1 MGGIP
6 ATRIGVLHVA
16 CRVPAAPDF
25 TGRQVVRFRVR
36 GDPRWLHR
44 AAGMDRGLA
53 QGVPTPSLLAIER
66 AYYAGER
73 AAGREALE
81 ALGEADDVTRA
92 WALWRV
98 AGMHRIRGVDRQTK
112 RRHERVRKPLLEE
125 AESLMKA
132 RIEADPNDA
141 AAHLVLSQVYQARIT
156 GMMSGMRF
164 GRRAGETLDRALE
177 LAPDDP
183 RPLYLKGVNQLM
195 APGPFGNKE
204 EARRNLEAAVARFAE
219 GAPEG
224 AFWWGEPEAH
234 AFLGLSYARE
244 NEHDQARAAYE
255 RALELEPGFAW
266 VRESLL
272 PDLESQ

>member
-1 MGGIP
+1 MGSMKTRFVRLAVL
-6 ATRIGVLHVA
+6 ATSAAVA
-16 CRVPAAPDF
+16 GSAQDVPHAS
-25 TGRQVVRFRVR
+25 V
-36 GDPRWLHR
+36 
-44 AAGMDRGLA
+44 
-53 QGVPTPSLLAIER
+53 LAIER
-66 AYYAGER
+66 AYYAGET

-98 AGMHRIRGVDRQTK
+98 AAMHRVRGVSRQVK
-112 RRHERVRKPLLEE
+112 RRREPIRKVLLQE

-132 RIEADPNDA
+132 RTEADPNDA
-141 AAHLVLSQVYQARIT
+141 GAHLVLSQVYQERIT

-177 LAPDDP
+177 LAPGDP

-195 APGPFGNKE
+195 APGPFGNRE

-224 AFWWGEPEAH
+224 VFWWGEPEAY

-244 NEHDQARAAYE
+244 NERDQARAAYE
-255 RALELEPGFAW
+255 RALELEPGFDW
-266 VRESLL
+266 VRERLL
-272 PDLESQ
+272 PDLESP

>member
-1 MGGIP
+1 MLLARTGCLVG
-6 ATRIGVLHVA
+6 ALAIGT
-16 CRVPAAPDF
+16 PAAAQSSPD
-25 TGRQVVRFRVR
+25 
-36 GDPRWLHR
+36 
-44 AAGMDRGLA
+44 
-53 QGVPTPSLLAIER
+53 PTLLAIER
-66 AYYAGER
+66 AYYAGEP

-132 RIEADPNDA
+132 WIEADPNDA
-141 AAHLVLSQVYQARIT
+141 GAHLVLSQVYQARIT

-204 EARRNLEAAVARFAE
+204 EARSNLGRRGALRGGRSRRSLLVGRTGGPGLPRPVIRERERVRRGPRGIRAGAGTGARFR
-219 GAPEG
+219 
-224 AFWWGEPEAH
+224 
-234 AFLGLSYARE
+234 LG
-244 NEHDQARAAYE
+244 
-255 RALELEPGFAW
+255 P
-266 VRESLL
+266 
-272 PDLESQ
+272 

>member
-1 MGGIP
+1 MSIGRTGCLLGALAIGIP
-6 ATRIGVLHVA
+6 ASG
-16 CRVPAAPDF
+16 
-25 TGRQVVRFRVR
+25 G
-36 GDPRWLHR
+36 
-44 AAGMDRGLA
+44 A
-53 QGVPTPSLLAIER
+53 QGPPDPSLLAIEN
-66 AYYAGER
+66 AYYAGEA
-73 AAGREALE
+73 AAGREALA
-81 ALGEADDVTRA
+81 ALAETDDVTRA

-98 AGMHRIRGVDRQTK
+98 AAMHRVRGVNRQTK
-112 RRHERVRKPLLEE
+112 RRNERVRKPLLEE

-141 AAHLVLSQVYQARIT
+141 GAHLVLSQVYQERIT

-177 LAPDDP
+177 LAPGDP

-195 APGPFGNKE
+195 APGPFGNRE
-204 EARRNLEAAVARFAE
+204 EARRNLEAAAARFAE

-244 NEHDQARAAYE
+244 KGNDKARAHYE
-255 RALELEPGFAW
+255 KALELAPGFDW
-266 VRESLL
+266 VREQLL
-272 PDLESQ
+272 PDLDSR

>member
-1 MGGIP
+1 MSLARTGCLVG
-6 ATRIGVLHVA
+6 ALAIGT
-16 CRVPAAPDF
+16 PAAAAVQSSPD
-25 TGRQVVRFRVR
+25 
-36 GDPRWLHR
+36 
-44 AAGMDRGLA
+44 
-53 QGVPTPSLLAIER
+53 PSLLAIES
-66 AYYAGER
+66 AYYAGEPG
-73 AAGREALE
+73 AGREALE
-81 ALGEADDVTRA
+81 ALGETDDVTRA

-98 AGMHRIRGVDRQTK
+98 ASMHRVRGVSRQVK
-112 RRHERVRKPLLEE
+112 RRREPIRKVLLQE

-141 AAHLVLSQVYQARIT
+141 AAHLVLSQVYQERIT

-177 LAPDDP
+177 LAPGDP

-219 GAPEG
+219 GAPAD

-234 AFLGLSYARE
+234 AFLGLSFARE
-244 NEHDQARAAYE
+244 KEHDRARAAYE
-255 RALELEPGFAW
+255 RALELEPGFDW
-266 VRESLL
+266 VRERLL
-272 PDLESQ
+272 PDLESR

>member
-1 MGGIP
+1 ML
-6 ATRIGVLHVA
+6 RVA
-16 CRVPAAPDF
+16 CLLLVPAA
-25 TGRQVVRFRVR
+25 
-36 GDPRWLHR
+36 
-44 AAGMDRGLA
+44 GLA
-53 QGVPTPSLLAIER
+53 QGLPTPSLLAIER
-66 AYYAGER
+66 AYYAGEQNT
-73 AAGREALE
+73 GREALE
-81 ALGEADDVTRA
+81 ALGETDDVTRA

-98 AGMHRIRGVDRQTK
+98 AGMHRIRGISREVK
-112 RRHERVRKPLLEE
+112 RRNERVRKPLLEE

-132 RIEADPNDA
+132 RVEADPNDA
-141 AAHLVLSQVYQARIT
+141 GAHLVLSQVYQARIT

-219 GAPEG
+219 GAPPG
-224 AFWWGEPEAH
+224 VFWWGEPEAY

-244 NEHDQARAAYE
+244 KERDQARTHYE
-255 RALELEPGFAW
+255 RALELEPGFDW
-266 VRESLL
+266 VRERLL
-272 PDLESQ
+272 PDLEGQ

>member
-1 MGGIP
+1 MLLARTGCLLG
-6 ATRIGVLHVA
+6 ALAIGT
-16 CRVPAAPDF
+16 PAA
-25 TGRQVVRFRVR
+25 
-36 GDPRWLHR
+36 
-44 AAGMDRGLA
+44 AAA
-53 QGVPTPSLLAIER
+53 QSSSDPSLLAIER
-66 AYYAGER
+66 AYYAGEP

-132 RIEADPNDA
+132 WIEADPNDA
-141 AAHLVLSQVYQARIT
+141 GAHLVLSQVYQARIT

-204 EARRNLEAAVARFAE
+204 EARSNLEAAVVRFAE

-244 NEHDQARAAYE
+244 NEYDEARAAYE
-255 RALELEPGFAW
+255 RALELEPGFDW

>member
-1 MGGIP
+1 MGSVKTRFVWLTVLATSP
-6 ATRIGVLHVA
+6 AVA
-16 CRVPAAPDF
+16 GSAQDVP
-25 TGRQVVRFRVR
+25 
-36 GDPRWLHR
+36 HS
-44 AAGMDRGLA
+44 
-53 QGVPTPSLLAIER
+53 SLLAIES
-66 AYYAGER
+66 AYYAGEPS
-73 AAGREALE
+73 AGREALE
-81 ALGEADDVTRA
+81 ALGETDDVTRA

-98 AGMHRIRGVDRQTK
+98 ASMHRVRGVSRQVK
-112 RRHERVRKPLLEE
+112 RRREPIRKELLEE

-141 AAHLVLSQVYQARIT
+141 GAHLVLSQVYQERIT

-177 LAPDDP
+177 LAPGDP
-183 RPLYLKGVNQLM
+183 RALYLKGVNQLM

-244 NEHDQARAAYE
+244 NERDPARTHYE
-255 RALELEPGFAW
+255 RALELEPGFDW
-266 VRESLL
+266 VRDSLL
-272 PDLESQ
+272 PDLESR

>member
-1 MGGIP
+1 MGGAEAP
-6 ATRIGVLHVA
+6 RVSVRMFRVA
-16 CRVPAAPDF
+16 CVLLVPA
-25 TGRQVVRFRVR
+25 V
-36 GDPRWLHR
+36 
-44 AAGMDRGLA
+44 GLA
-53 QGVPTPSLLAIER
+53 QGPPAPLLLAIER
-66 AYYAGER
+66 AYYAGE
-73 AAGREALE
+73 ASAGREALE
-81 ALGEADDVTRA
+81 ALGETGDVTRA

-125 AESLMKA
+125 AESVLKA

-141 AAHLVLSQVYQARIT
+141 GAHLVLSQVYQARIT

-195 APGPFGNKE
+195 APGPFGNRE
-204 EARRNLEAAVARFAE
+204 EAGRNLEAAVARFAE
-219 GAPEG
+219 GAPPG
-224 AFWWGEPEAH
+224 VFWWGEPEAY

-244 NEHDQARAAYE
+244 NERDQARAAYE
-255 RALELEPGFAW
+255 RALELEPGFDW
-266 VRESLL
+266 VRERLL
-272 PDLESQ
+272 PDLESP